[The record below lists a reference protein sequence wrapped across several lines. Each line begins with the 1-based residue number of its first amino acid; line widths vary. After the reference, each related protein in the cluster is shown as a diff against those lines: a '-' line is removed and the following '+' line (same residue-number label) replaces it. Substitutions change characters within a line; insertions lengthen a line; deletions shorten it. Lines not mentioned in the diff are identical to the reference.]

1 MVFKNGKTKKINF
14 IYIYKRNMIN
24 LKGGKLIKKTRK
36 KSVTKTRR
44 NRRHS
49 RRASGAMSKRRRR
62 KVRKVRKVRK
72 TKGSKKRTLR
82 KGGSSNQSHVA
93 ANAAYD
99 LFGLVGRGAERYAKR
114 PQLRRREEAETK
126 LKEAACKGINTGTL
140 STQSFEKLINDV
152 IDTGGNIDTKRVDS
166 YLGITPLLC
175 AVKKQRAEH
184 VRTLLKHGARINIP
198 QKKPDGTRHL
208 TIMEEA
214 YRIAEHL
221 DDLDTRAARVHRR
234 APPSSTTTSHLIAEM
249 LEEKAMERLRDI
261 LRTKMLAFGNLHQEK
276 KGVPL
281 HADILTEIGTH
292 VVRTAT
298 KEDALAHPDI

>member
-1 MVFKNGKTKKINF
+1 
-14 IYIYKRNMIN
+14 MIN

-82 KGGSSNQSHVA
+82 KGGSHVA

-126 LKEAACKGINTGTL
+126 LKEAACKGINTGTGTL

-175 AVKKQRAEH
+175 AVKKQRAEY

-281 HADILTEIGTH
+281 HADILTVIGTH
-292 VVRTAT
+292 VARTAT